1 MLKEKKGEKEMN
13 LNTLHYIVKIYEK
26 QNITKAA
33 NDLFISQSAL
43 SQNLQTLE
51 NELETLLFDRTV
63 SPLQPTQAGK
73 IFIDW
78 AKCVLD
84 SETEMRHRISDIT
97 IMPNRILR
105 VGLSPQ
111 KSVCIFPKIIKKFY
125 ESVSHCKIILEEHPS
140 DLLLPMLDQ
149 NAIDLL
155 FDVPHSDLLS
165 YDFIPIAEEKIL
177 IAAPAE
183 FVLKNQKT
191 ENEFPSVELPDII
204 HFPFISLS
212 QGQYLGKIVKE
223 LYRMAN
229 CSPNICMECRSAD
242 MALNMVKNNLGITV
256 IPEFAIRN
264 TEKKEINYYQLHHP
278 VLKRTVGVLYKR
290 DTYLNQDCHTLIHLL
305 KEEF

>member
-1 MLKEKKGEKEMN
+1 MN
-13 LNTLHYIVKIYEK
+13 LNSLHYIVKIYEK

-33 NDLFISQSAL
+33 SDLYISQSAL
-43 SQNLQTLE
+43 SQNLQMVE
-51 NELETLLFDRTV
+51 KELNTLLFDRTL
-63 SPLQPTQAGK
+63 SPLQPTEAGK

-78 AKCVLD
+78 AKRVLD
-84 SETEMRHRISDIT
+84 SENEMRHRISDIT
-97 IMPNRILR
+97 KMPNRTLR

-140 DLLLPMLDQ
+140 DLLLPMLEQ

-155 FDVPHSDLLS
+155 FDVSHSDLLS

-183 FVLKNQKT
+183 LLFKTQKT
-191 ENEFPSVELPDII
+191 EYEFPSVELSEII
-204 HFPFISLS
+204 HFPFISLA

-223 LYRMAN
+223 LYKIAN
-229 CSPNICMECRSAD
+229 CTPNICMECRSAD

-256 IPEFAIRN
+256 IPEFAIKN
-264 TEKKEINYYQLHHP
+264 TEPDKVNYYRLAHP
-278 VLKRTVGVLYKR
+278 DIKRTVGILYKKGS
-290 DTYLNQDCHTLIHLL
+290 YLNHDCRTLIEIL
-305 KEEF
+305 KKELGHNPL